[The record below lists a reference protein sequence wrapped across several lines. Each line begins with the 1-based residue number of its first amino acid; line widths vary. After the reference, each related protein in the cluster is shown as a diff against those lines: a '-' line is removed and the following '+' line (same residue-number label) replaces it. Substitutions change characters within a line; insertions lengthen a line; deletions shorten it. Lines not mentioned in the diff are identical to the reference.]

1 MPIDVPLAFTTMH
14 TATFA
19 FFAQTTTLPSYFTP
33 IFFTLL
39 IAGAVA
45 ALVAT
50 ITGFRR
56 APAFGKSARW
66 FALSALCLLLY
77 HVQFFVLAGVVVGGL
92 SESNAPTA
100 IGVVAFF
107 NLFIALAAVCAIMGF
122 VRLTDT
128 R

>member
-1 MPIDVPLAFTTMH
+1 MPIDVSLAYTTMP
-14 TATFA
+14 ATFA
-19 FFAQTTTLPSYFTP
+19 LFAQTTTLPSYFTP

-39 IAGAVA
+39 IAGAIA

-50 ITGFRR
+50 LIGFRR
-56 APAFGKSARW
+56 APAFGKASRW

-77 HVQFFVLAGVVVGGL
+77 HVQFFILAVVVFGGL

-122 VRLTDT
+122 VRLTDA